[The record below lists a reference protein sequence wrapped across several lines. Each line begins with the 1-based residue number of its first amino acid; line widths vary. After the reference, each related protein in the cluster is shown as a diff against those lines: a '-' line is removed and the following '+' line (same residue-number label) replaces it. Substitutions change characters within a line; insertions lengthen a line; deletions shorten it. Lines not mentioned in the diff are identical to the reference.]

1 VSVLPS
7 RCLCLVTD
15 RRRAAP
21 DARTQRDEIVALE
34 AWLDEAI
41 DAGIDLIQIRERDLD
56 GAVLAETT
64 RRVVRRAAGTATRIV
79 VNDRADVALG
89 AGAAGVH
96 VRDDGPPVRRVR
108 ALAPAAWM
116 VGRSVH
122 RVTDFPRHADATY
135 FVFGTIFPTPS
146 KSSETPLQGV
156 DGLRTAV
163 AATSV
168 PILAIGGIDVG
179 NARVC
184 LDAGA
189 AGIAAIGL
197 FLPPGRECGGFG
209 VANAVRQIKQ
219 V

>member
-1 VSVLPS
+1 VSVLPP

-56 GAVLAETT
+56 GGVLARTT
-64 RRVVRRAAGTATRIV
+64 ARIVSRSAGTATRIV

-96 VRDDGPPVRRVR
+96 VRDDGPSVRRIQ
-108 ALAPAAWM
+108 ALALPGWM
-116 VGRSVH
+116 IGRSLH
-122 RVTDFPRHADATY
+122 RAIDFSRHAEATY
-135 FVFGTIFPTPS
+135 FVFGTVFPTVS
-146 KSSETPLQGV
+146 KNPGTPVHGIE
-156 DGLRTAV
+156 GLRSAV
-163 AATSV
+163 RSTTV
-168 PILAIGGIDVG
+168 PILAIGGIDTL
-179 NARVC
+179 NARIC

-189 AGIAAIGL
+189 VGIAAIGL
-197 FLPPGRECGGFG
+197 FLPAGREPGAIG
-209 VANAVRQIKQ
+209 VAKAVSEIKQ
-219 V
+219 G